1 MKMMNCWLLLL
12 VATLQIV
19 TCKAF
24 LVSTSPTVILSH
36 LRSAAAESVSIGSI
50 ASEGDI
56 QLAAEFMVDAFWL
69 NSPQGLVLDESV
81 SERTK
86 TVLIQQQADDL
97 QEKYGERMGRR
108 SLDTVL
114 IRAID
119 SSTKEI
125 LGLVG
130 LEVSLLNKDIGDI
143 LSTTKSDNL
152 LKNAVASLGPKDR
165 RLYKS
170 ASVQQIATELLP
182 PELEAVA
189 VLSTLVVSPTA
200 RRRGIAQSLCAQ
212 IELVANAE
220 WGYPT
225 LYLRV
230 ERDNAA
236 ARTLYETK
244 LGFLERYALPEAT
257 GVRIKDG
264 SFSVIQADTLV
275 LCKGLST

>member
-1 MKMMNCWLLLL
+1 MTMVNCCLFLLL
-12 VATLQIV
+12 ATLQLS

-24 LVSTSPTVILSH
+24 LITTRAQVCPSH
-36 LRSAAAESVSIGSI
+36 LFSTAADTVSMGRIT
-50 ASEGDI
+50 SEGDI
-56 QLAAEFMVDAFWL
+56 QLAAAFMVDAFWL

-81 SERTK
+81 NENTK
-86 TVLIQQQADDL
+86 KGLIQHQVDDL
-97 QEKYGERMGRR
+97 LEKYGERMGKR

-114 IRAID
+114 IQAVD

-130 LEVSLLNKDIGDI
+130 LEVSLLNKDIGDT

-189 VLSTLVVSPTA
+189 VLSNLVVSPTA
-200 RRRGIAQSLCAQ
+200 RRRGIAQMLCAQ
-212 IELVANAE
+212 VERVANDE

-230 ERDNAA
+230 EQDNAA

-244 LGFLERYALPEAT
+244 LGFSEKYVLPGAM
-257 GVRIKDG
+257 GVRIQDG
-264 SFSVIQADTLV
+264 SFSMIQADTLV
-275 LCKGLST
+275 LCKNL

>member
-1 MKMMNCWLLLL
+1 MVNRCLLLL
-12 VATLQIV
+12 VVTLLHISA
-19 TCKAF
+19 CGAF
-24 LVSTSPTVILSH
+24 LIINRPIRSPSH
-36 LRSAAAESVSIGSI
+36 LGSAAAESVSIGPI
-50 ASEGDI
+50 VTEGDI
-56 QLAAEFMVDAFWL
+56 QIAAEFMVDAFWL

-86 TVLIQQQADDL
+86 AVLIQQQADDL
-97 QEKYGERMGRR
+97 QEKYGERMGKR

-114 IRAID
+114 IRAVD

-130 LEVSLLNKDIGDI
+130 LEVSLLNKDIGDT

-182 PELEAVA
+182 SELEAVA
-189 VLSTLVVSPTA
+189 VLSNLVVSPTA

-212 IELVANAE
+212 IERVAHAE

-244 LGFLERYALPEAT
+244 LGFSEQYVLPGAM

-264 SFSVIQADTLV
+264 SFSVIEADTLV
-275 LCKGLST
+275 LCKELST

>member
-1 MKMMNCWLLLL
+1 MGRI
-12 VATLQIV
+12 T
-19 TCKAF
+19 
-24 LVSTSPTVILSH
+24 
-36 LRSAAAESVSIGSI
+36 
-50 ASEGDI
+50 SEGDI
-56 QLAAEFMVDAFWL
+56 QLAAAFMVDAFWL

-81 SERTK
+81 NENTK
-86 TVLIQQQADDL
+86 KGLIQHQVDDL
-97 QEKYGERMGRR
+97 LEKYGERMGKR

-114 IRAID
+114 IQAVD

-130 LEVSLLNKDIGDI
+130 LEVSLLNKDIGDT

-189 VLSTLVVSPTA
+189 VLSNLVVSPTA
-200 RRRGIAQSLCAQ
+200 RRRGIAQMLCAQ
-212 IELVANAE
+212 VERVANDE

-230 ERDNAA
+230 EQDNAA

-244 LGFLERYALPEAT
+244 LGFSEKYVLPGAM
-257 GVRIKDG
+257 GVRIQDG
-264 SFSVIQADTLV
+264 SFSMIQADTLV
-275 LCKGLST
+275 LCKNL

>member
-1 MKMMNCWLLLL
+1 MVNCCLFLLL
-12 VATLQIV
+12 ATLQLS

-24 LVSTSPTVILSH
+24 VITTRAQACPSH
-36 LRSAAAESVSIGSI
+36 LFSTAADSVSMGRIT
-50 ASEGDI
+50 SEVDI
-56 QLAAEFMVDAFWL
+56 QLAAAFMVDAFWL

-81 SERTK
+81 NDGTK
-86 TVLIQQQADDL
+86 KGLIEHQVDDL
-97 QEKYGERMGRR
+97 LEKYGERMGKR

-114 IRAID
+114 IQAVD

-130 LEVSLLNKDIGDI
+130 LEVSLLNKDIGDT

-189 VLSTLVVSPTA
+189 VLSNLVVSPTA
-200 RRRGIAQSLCAQ
+200 RRRGIAQMLCAQ
-212 IELVANAE
+212 VERVANDE
-220 WGYPT
+220 WGYPS

-230 ERDNAA
+230 EQDNAA

-244 LGFLERYALPEAT
+244 LGFSEKYVLPGAM
-257 GVRIKDG
+257 GVRIQDG

-275 LCKGLST
+275 LCKNLQ